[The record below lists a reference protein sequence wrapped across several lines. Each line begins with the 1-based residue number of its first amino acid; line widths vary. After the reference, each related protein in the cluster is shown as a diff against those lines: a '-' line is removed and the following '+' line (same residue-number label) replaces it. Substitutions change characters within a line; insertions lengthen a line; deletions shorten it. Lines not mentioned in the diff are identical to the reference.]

1 MRFKFSGFMILLHVG
16 PFLGT
21 LAMNWIK
28 LNSMFV
34 CICVFVCVYC
44 HILFFF
50 KKEYHLK
57 HMNFLLFNRTS

>member
-50 KKEYHLK
+50 LRK
-57 HMNFLLFNRTS
+57 SII